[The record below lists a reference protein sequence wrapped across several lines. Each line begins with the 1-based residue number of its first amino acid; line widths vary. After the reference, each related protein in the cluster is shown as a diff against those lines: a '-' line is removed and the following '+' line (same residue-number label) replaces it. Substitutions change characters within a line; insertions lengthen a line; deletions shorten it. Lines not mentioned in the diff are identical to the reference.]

1 MRPKGRP
8 DGESAPKRAG
18 AKGPP
23 AARKGPS
30 LRIALLWT
38 AALVALA
45 VTLFPFY
52 WMLNTSLK
60 PASEVFASPPTFVS
74 AQWSLAAYRTIFET
88 RAIGRY
94 FVNSMIVAVGS
105 TALSV
110 VLASLAAYGLTRFFP
125 RGATPFVM
133 FLLFTKMLPET
144 LLIIPYFQLMS
155 SVGLIN
161 SFAALILAY
170 SSFALPFSVWMLI
183 GFFRSI
189 PREVDEAAT
198 MDGAS
203 ILQTFW
209 RVVLPLARPGLV
221 AVALFTFLIAWNSYV
236 WALVLTTDAS
246 MFVLSVGIAN
256 MVGEYRVQWNELMA
270 AAVVAAVPVMVLF
283 AFLERHLVDAIT
295 AGAVKG

>member
-1 MRPKGRP
+1 MRRRRP
-8 DGESAPKRAG
+8 ARRAV
-18 AKGPP
+18 
-23 AARKGPS
+23 
-30 LRIALLWT
+30 LWLVAL
-38 AALVALA
+38 AALA

-60 PASEVFASPPTFVS
+60 PAAEVFASPPTFVS
-74 AQWSLAAYRTIFET
+74 AHWSLDAYHAVLANRPV
-88 RAIGRY
+88 ARY
-94 FVNSMIVAVGS
+94 FLNSLIVAIGS
-105 TALSV
+105 TAISI
-110 VLASLAAYGLTRFFP
+110 VLASLAAYGITRFFP
-125 RGATPFVM
+125 RGALPFVL

-155 SVGLIN
+155 DLSLLN
-161 SFAALILAY
+161 TYWALILAY

-189 PREVDEAAT
+189 PRELDEAAHI
-198 MDGAS
+198 DGAGV
-203 ILQTFW
+203 LQTFF
-209 RVVLPLARPGLV
+209 RVILPLARPGLV

-236 WALVLTTDAS
+236 WALVLTTDSS

-270 AAVVAAVPVMVLF
+270 AAVMAAVPVMALY
-283 AFLERHLVDAIT
+283 ALLERHLVEAIT